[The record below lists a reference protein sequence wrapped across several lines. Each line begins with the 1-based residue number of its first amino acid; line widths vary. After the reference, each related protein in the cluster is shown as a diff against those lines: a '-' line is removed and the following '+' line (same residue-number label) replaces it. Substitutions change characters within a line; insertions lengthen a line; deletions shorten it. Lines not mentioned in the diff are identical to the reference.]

1 MFSKFNHIK
10 VVLWLILLLLCISL
24 FQFELKIELTIGL
37 LVIIAIILLHFILLP
52 KTQAD
57 LKKQLIHAEMKNINL
72 ARQLDEFLMTIPIPL
87 VVIDNN
93 LNVLVS
99 NLAYK
104 QTFLNHRQDLK
115 RLEYQLKAT
124 INQAV
129 RSTGST
135 RVTIFFDSREYLM
148 VTSHLNY
155 NNQLSTLLMFSD
167 ITSFMDAQKAQKRF
181 IADASHELK
190 TPITSIKG
198 ISELLVTHDMD
209 HVTQN
214 EFLSQISKESNRLQ
228 LIVHDLL
235 ELSRLSSNR
244 LILNHTSFNFSDL
257 VKEVYHGLRTL
268 LLSKNLN
275 FVYDFSNQPVFLDYE
290 RMHQVLNNLLNNAI
304 NYSDEGKI
312 ELIAYHTDSEFVI
325 TISDQGIGIDE
336 KHHPYLFD
344 RFYRIDEARNRQ
356 VGGSGLGLS
365 IVKEIIEAHGGEIR
379 VQNNDGGGTQFV
391 ISLPLKN

>member
-244 LILNHTSFNFSDL
+244 IILNHTSFNFSDL

>member
-10 VVLWLILLLLCISL
+10 VVLWLILLLLCISP

-52 KTQAD
+52 KTQVD
-57 LKKQLIHAEMKNINL
+57 LKNQLIHAEMKNINL

-155 NNQLSTLLMFSD
+155 NNQLSTLLVFSD

-275 FVYDFSNQPVFLDYE
+275 FIYDFSNQPVFLDYE

>member
-10 VVLWLILLLLCISL
+10 VVLWLILLLLCISP
-24 FQFELKIELTIGL
+24 FQFEFILELIICI
-37 LVIIAIILLHFILLP
+37 LVIRAIMRVHFMLLP
-52 KTQAD
+52 KTQVD
-57 LKKQLIHAEMKNINL
+57 LKNQLIHAEMKNINL